1 MSRTFTTTVACPGCG
16 ASLDLEGYESV
27 NADRQP
33 ELREQILEGTLQV
46 YSCACG
52 ESFRGAPELSYMDL
66 GRKQWIA
73 VHSLSALERYREA
86 EDHAQEVFDTSLGK
100 LAPPTAQ
107 ELGQG
112 IRPRVVFG
120 WGALRE
126 KLVAR
131 DADVEDDALE
141 LLKLQVFKSQGIM
154 PGPGQALRLV
164 EADVEERLGQQRA
177 PRRPRKRRRPKL
189 GLRGRQ
195 RPRPRRRQHTRRRR
209 SRQSC
214 VTPNKGSR
222 CVG

>member
-164 EADVEERLGQQRA
+164 EADAEHLRLALVDETQEHAETGVQVPRA
-177 PRRPRKRRRPKL
+177 AYDEVAASPDQWAQLREPLIAGCWVDCLKL
-189 GLRGRQ
+189 LL
-195 RPRPRRRQHTRRRR
+195 
-209 SRQSC
+209 
-214 VTPNKGSR
+214 
-222 CVG
+222 